1 MSGFKH
7 KGIDLAFRA
16 MAAVRA
22 DRWGRG
28 LAQGVGAILMLHHV
42 RPFAPRG
49 FAPNRLLEVTPGFL
63 DRALTLIRTEGYD
76 IVSLDEAL
84 FRLEQARTT
93 TKPQRFFVTLTFDD
107 GYRDNVEEAW
117 PVLARHKAPWTMY
130 VTPGFAD
137 GTASLWWLE
146 FEEAIR
152 LLSRI
157 SVDTGSRTFSA
168 RTETDVEKQR
178 AFDRL
183 YWMLR
188 SGPEEDL
195 RRVIAALAT
204 EAGVDGPSLVRDL
217 CLPWDTLKALTG
229 ATDVAIGAHTMT
241 HPMLAKH
248 DIDFARAEIIDS
260 KSRLEAELGRPVT
273 HFAYPLGDPGSAG
286 PREFTLAKEAGFT
299 SAVTTRPGHLF
310 APHADHLHALPRVSL
325 NGCHQNEAALRGLL
339 SGLPFL
345 LWNRGRKLNIA

>member
-7 KGIDLAFRA
+7 RGIDLAFRA
-16 MAAVRA
+16 MAALRA

-49 FAPNRLLEVTPGFL
+49 FAPNSLLEITPDFL
-63 DRALTLIRTEGYD
+63 DRALTLVRAEGYD
-76 IVSLDEAL
+76 IVSMDEAL

-93 TKPQRFFVTLTFDD
+93 TRPQRFFVALTFDD
-107 GYRDNVEEAW
+107 GYRDNVEQAW
-117 PVLARHKAPWTMY
+117 PVMARHRAPWTMY

-137 GTASLWWLE
+137 GTANLWWLE

-152 LLSRI
+152 RLPRI
-157 SVDTGSRTFSA
+157 SVDTGRRVFSA
-168 RTETDVEKQR
+168 KTGSDAEKQA

-183 YWMLR
+183 YWLLR
-188 SGPEEDL
+188 AGPEECL
-195 RRVIAALAT
+195 RRAVAGLVT
-204 EAGVDGPSLVRDL
+204 EAGVDGKALVQDL

-229 ATDVAIGAHTMT
+229 ASDVTIGAHTMT
-241 HPMLAKH
+241 HPMLAGH
-248 DIDFARAEIIDS
+248 DIDIARAEIIDS
-260 KSRLEAELGRPVT
+260 KLRLEAELGRPVT

-286 PREFTLAKEAGFT
+286 LREFALAKEAGFT

-310 APHADHLHALPRVSL
+310 APHAGHLHALPRVSL
-325 NGCHQNEAALRGLL
+325 NGLHQNEAALRSLL

-345 LWNRGRKLNIA
+345 IWNRGRKLNIG

>member
-7 KGIDLAFRA
+7 TGIDLAFRA
-16 MAAVRA
+16 MAALRA
-22 DRWGRG
+22 DRWSRG
-28 LAQGVGAILMLHHV
+28 LAQGVGAILMMHHV

-49 FAPNRLLEVTPGFL
+49 FAPNRLLEITPDFL
-63 DRALTLIRTEGYD
+63 DRTLTLVRTEGYD
-76 IVSLDEAL
+76 IVSMDEAL
-84 FRLEQARTT
+84 FRLEQARTS

-117 PVLARHKAPWTMY
+117 PVMARHKVPWMMY

-146 FEEAIR
+146 FEEATRR
-152 LLSRI
+152 LPHI
-157 SVDTGSRTFSA
+157 SVDTGSRIFSA
-168 RTETDVEKQR
+168 RAGTDAEKQA

-188 SGPEEDL
+188 AGPEADL
-195 RRVIAALAT
+195 RRAISSLAT
-204 EAGVDGPSLVRDL
+204 EAGVDGKALVQSL

-229 ATDVAIGAHTMT
+229 AADITIGAHTMT

-248 DIDFARAEIIDS
+248 DIDVARTEIVES
-260 KSRLEAELGRPVT
+260 KSRLEAELGQPVT

-286 PREFTLAKEAGFT
+286 QREFALAKQAGFT

-310 APHADHLHALPRVSL
+310 AQHADHLHALPRVSL
-325 NGCHQNEAALRGLL
+325 NGYHQNEAALRGLL
-339 SGLPFL
+339 SGLPFM
-345 LWNRGRKLNIA
+345 LWNRGRRLNVA